1 MGVVGFHRF
10 LISAAILFCLGYG
23 IYEGLRYV
31 EGAGSGALVTGI
43 VFCGLAAGLGY
54 YLANLDRF
62 LHRDD
67 D

>member
-10 LISAAILFCLGYG
+10 LIAAAILFCLGYG
-23 IYEGLRYV
+23 LYELLRYL
-31 EGAGSGALVTGI
+31 EGAGPGALI
-43 VFCGLAAGLGY
+43 LALVFGSFAAGLGY

-67 D
+67 R